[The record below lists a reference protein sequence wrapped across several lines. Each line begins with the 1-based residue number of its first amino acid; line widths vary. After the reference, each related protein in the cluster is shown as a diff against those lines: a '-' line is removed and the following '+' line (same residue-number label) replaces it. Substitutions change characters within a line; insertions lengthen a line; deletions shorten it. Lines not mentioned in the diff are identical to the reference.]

1 MRTGPKALVGLG
13 LPAALRPHTP
23 DKGVGGGPYAFTFNG
38 QPFTFAGITFTYGA
52 PA

>member
-23 DKGVGGGPYAFTFNG
+23 DKGVGANVWRFANNSPVRKAGGGYWLR
-38 QPFTFAGITFTYGA
+38 Y
-52 PA
+52 

>member
-23 DKGVGGGPYAFTFNG
+23 DKGVGAFAFTYGGQAFTFG
-38 QPFTFAGITFTYGA
+38 GATFTYGA
-52 PA
+52 A